1 MHAHSAVKTASSVSA
16 FFRGGAAMSST
27 RKQLLE
33 AQGEGSVPH
42 VCERHLRIKPE
53 ARLEYAKLEAP
64 AASCSR
70 SAGSG

>member
-1 MHAHSAVKTASSVSA
+1 
-16 FFRGGAAMSST
+16 MSST